1 MLRNLSK
8 EGDAI
13 NALVDLL
20 AASPT
25 DIESWAELADLYISQ
40 GLYQQAEF
48 CLEEILLSTPNAW
61 NVYLPFNMLQSFA
74 LILMSDSCTFGRNVV
89 CYRRHVSKPD

>member
-1 MLRNLSK
+1 MRKRRVALLRSLKRES
-8 EGDAI
+8 DAI
-13 NALVDLL
+13 NALVELL

-25 DIESWAELADLYISQ
+25 DIESWAELADLYVSQ

-61 NVYLPFNMLQSFA
+61 NVCLPSFISNGTP
-74 LILMSDSCTFGRNVV
+74 LI
-89 CYRRHVSKPD
+89 